1 MEYYVYILAND
12 SNTTVY
18 TGVTRDLF
26 RRLDEHRRHVNP
38 HSFTARY
45 NVHKLV
51 YFESTDY
58 VGAAI
63 DREKQ
68 IKGWNRKRKN
78 ELVASMNPRW
88 ENLMQTLLRD
98 G

>member
-18 TGVTRDLF
+18 TGVTRDLL
-26 RRLDEHRRHVNP
+26 RRLDEHRRRVNP

-51 YFESTDY
+51 YFESTDDI
-58 VGAAI
+58 GAAI

-78 ELVASMNPRW
+78 ELVASLNPHW
-88 ENLMQTLLRD
+88 EDLYQTLLCE